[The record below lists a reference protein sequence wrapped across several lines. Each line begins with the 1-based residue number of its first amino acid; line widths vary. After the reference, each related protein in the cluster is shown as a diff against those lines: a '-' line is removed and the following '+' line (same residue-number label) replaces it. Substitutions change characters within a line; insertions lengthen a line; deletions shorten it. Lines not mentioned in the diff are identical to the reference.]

1 MDDLTDSLL
10 TEQFLMTLSPEL
22 RQHVYT
28 REPTCAEDSAKFA
41 DVYFHSTRMGNEPA
55 NSHITRGGLQHEP
68 QNGKNWR
75 PLGSSGSPY
84 NVRPQPSVPNQVPAM
99 QGLGR
104 PQGTQYFPHQGHPG
118 PRFPGQQGVRPSGG
132 LKESQAGVQASQNNQ

>member
-22 RQHVYT
+22 RQHVYA

-55 NSHITRGGLQHEP
+55 NSHITRGGLQHRATEWKELATP
-68 QNGKNWR
+68 RVFRVSIQCKAST
-75 PLGSSGSPY
+75 LGAKSSAGHAGTRQATGNTVLSASGAP
-84 NVRPQPSVPNQVPAM
+84 RSQVS
-99 QGLGR
+99 
-104 PQGTQYFPHQGHPG
+104 GTA
-118 PRFPGQQGVRPSGG
+118 RRT
-132 LKESQAGVQASQNNQ
+132 A